1 MAWRVRFARCFGPR
15 GLIFGGRAAADRNT
29 ISQSRIT
36 AIFAEGINI
45 GSQIAG
51 TTYGRGNARKIWR
64 IKGNQG
70 V

>member
-1 MAWRVRFARCFGPR
+1 VAWRVRFARCFGPR
-15 GLIFGGRAAADRNT
+15 GLICGRAAADRNT